1 MYAPTVVYM
10 TAAQLDAEGI
20 CTKNLHMCDA
30 TSSKWRRWRRITEV
44 DWSTIDY
51 IQWCLFVRWTRLRLR
66 RRSAMLARHSMH
78 SSRWEQG
85 EIKLQTTII
94 KPQFFFSVRDHSAR
108 FHHWPR
114 GCCQRTR
121 LLQSKR
127 LLCPRKRSKI
137 KLQRSTSSFQCENF
151 STSYLPVFVKRVT
164 RLLESGSV
172 CTKVTIGTRV

>member
-1 MYAPTVVYM
+1 MPKESAPRT
-10 TAAQLDAEGI
+10 
-20 CTKNLHMCDA
+20 CTCAMPPPV
-30 TSSKWRRWRRITEV
+30 SERWRRITV
-44 DWSTIDY
+44 VHRSTIDY
-51 IQWCLFVRWTRLRLR
+51 IQWCFFVRWARPRLR

-78 SSRWEQG
+78 SSRWKESSDYR
-85 EIKLQTTII
+85 L
-94 KPQFFFSVRDHSAR
+94 QFFFAVRDHSAR

-114 GCCQRTR
+114 GCCQWTR
-121 LLQSKR
+121 LLQSQR